1 MSSTLSPDLGLRCM
15 QAFTQVVPASLCVFY
30 RIDEDCRAH
39 DFQLLRMPAGMHR
52 DYLRHYRDYDPLQ
65 PRHCLASASPVVPL
79 RQGIARQPAKD
90 SALYQGFLRRHGICD
105 VVEVLARAQQRP

>member
-1 MSSTLSPDLGLRCM
+1 MPSTLSPDLGPRCM

-65 PRHCLASASPVVPL
+65 PRHCLASVSPVVPL
-79 RQGIARQPAKD
+79 RCWRMRISVRWRPCRCCATPA
-90 SALYQGFLRRHGICD
+90 
-105 VVEVLARAQQRP
+105 

>member
-1 MSSTLSPDLGLRCM
+1 MPSTLSPDLGPRCM

-79 RQGIARQPAKD
+79 RQGIAR
-90 SALYQGFLRRHGICD
+90 
-105 VVEVLARAQQRP
+105 

>member
-1 MSSTLSPDLGLRCM
+1 MPSTLSPDLGPRCM

-52 DYLRHYRDYDPLQ
+52 DYLRH
-65 PRHCLASASPVVPL
+65 
-79 RQGIARQPAKD
+79 
-90 SALYQGFLRRHGICD
+90 
-105 VVEVLARAQQRP
+105 

>member
-15 QAFTQVVPASLCVFY
+15 QAFTQSGAGQPVRVLSHRRGLS
-30 RIDEDCRAH
+30 RH

-65 PRHCLASASPVVPL
+65 PRTAW
-79 RQGIARQPAKD
+79 PA
-90 SALYQGFLRRHGICD
+90 LRR
-105 VVEVLARAQQRP
+105 